1 MQYRTLGA
9 SDLRVSVI
17 GLGGNTFG
25 PPRLTLAQSVRCIER
40 AGELGVNFIDTAI
53 TYGQGESEAHIGQAL
68 VGRRQDWVLAT
79 KFNLAHRAPGESVRE
94 RILKHCETSL
104 RRLQSDYIDLY
115 QLHYNAPGVAA
126 EEVLEVLADLV
137 RTGKVRWVGQCNLAS
152 WRHAGLLAQAQRQG
166 GPAMVSCQNHYNLL
180 RRQVEFETLP
190 FCREK
195 GIAFLPY
202 FPLAGGFLTDKYEAG
217 QPAPQGTRGAAGSP
231 IVTRSRTA
239 RNETI
244 QAALKSWAHA
254 RGHTL
259 GELAVAWL
267 LSHPEIP
274 SVIAGVSTPEQVEQ
288 NVRAADWVLSDAER
302 TQVDAIAAWDGSEEL
317 AEMQVG

>member
-1 MQYRTLGA
+1 MQYRSLGS
-9 SDLRVSVI
+9 SDLQVSVI

-25 PPRLTLAQSVRCIER
+25 PPRLVPEQSLRCIAR
-40 AGELGVNFIDTAI
+40 AEELGINYIDTAI
-53 TYGQGESEAHIGQAL
+53 TYGQGESEAHIGRAL
-68 VGRRQDWVLAT
+68 AGRRNNWIIAT
-79 KFNLAHRAPGESVRE
+79 KFNLAQRAPGESVRE
-94 RILKHCETSL
+94 RIVKHCDTSL
-104 RRLQSDYIDLY
+104 QRLQSDHIDLY

-137 RTGKVRWVGQCNLAS
+137 RKGKVRWVGQCNLAS
-152 WRHAGLLAQAQRQG
+152 WRHAAMLEVSHRKGWPQ
-166 GPAMVSCQNHYNLL
+166 MVSCQNHYNLL

-190 FCREK
+190 FCRAN

-202 FPLAGGFLTDKYEAG
+202 FPLAGGFLTDKYVAG
-217 QPAPQGTRGAAGSP
+217 QPAPAGTRGAAGSP

-239 RNETI
+239 RNELI
-244 QAALKSWAHA
+244 QAELKHWAHA

-259 GELAVAWL
+259 GELAMAWL

-274 SVIAGVSTPEQVEQ
+274 SVIAGVSSPEQVEQ
-288 NVRAADWVLSDAER
+288 NARAADWVLSDAER
-302 TQVDAIAAWDGSEEL
+302 TQVDAIAAWDGSDEL

>member
-25 PPRLTLAQSVRCIER
+25 PPRLAPEQSARCIAR
-40 AGELGVNFIDTAI
+40 AGELGVNFIDTAV
-53 TYGQGESEAHIGQAL
+53 TYGQGESESHIGRAL
-68 VGRRQDWVLAT
+68 VGCRHNWVIAT

-94 RILKHCETSL
+94 RILKHCDTSL
-104 RRLQSDYIDLY
+104 RRLQSDHIDLY
-115 QLHYNAPGVAA
+115 QLHYHSPGVPDG
-126 EEVLEVLADLV
+126 EVLDVLSELV
-137 RTGKVRWVGQCNLAS
+137 QAGKVRWVGQCNLAS
-152 WRHAGLLAQAQRQG
+152 WRHATLLEVSQREG
-166 GPAMVSCQNHYNLL
+166 WPAMVSCQNHYNLL

-239 RNETI
+239 RNEAI
-244 QAALKSWAHA
+244 QAVLKDWAHA
-254 RGHTL
+254 RGHSL

-274 SVIAGVSTPEQVEQ
+274 SVIAGVSTLEQVEQ
-288 NVRAADWVLSDAER
+288 NVCAADWVLTDAER
-302 TQVDAIAAWDGSEEL
+302 AEVDALAAWDGSDEL
-317 AEMQVG
+317 AEMRGG